1 MVLTKNKKTQ
11 GFAGLS
17 PNQERIMSILEYRK
31 IEIISRKELIN
42 LIKQYIE
49 VKDIFDLI
57 EKLQKK
63 KKLES
68 WVCTKNMD
76 IIL

>member
-31 IEIISRKELIN
+31 IEIISRKELYDN
-42 LIKQYIE
+42 NW
-49 VKDIFDLI
+49 
-57 EKLQKK
+57 
-63 KKLES
+63 LE
-68 WVCTKNMD
+68 
-76 IIL
+76 